1 MTDIFDAAYKAYDD
15 NQPHS
20 QGILA
25 VVNVVLGIEQE
36 RFDAAW
42 LKWRAEKDQLKHYH
56 ELLNRENEQFR
67 EALGIARTEY
77 GGKNIEDLDEYDR
90 LRLTANAFQAMNGV
104 LDLQVRRLSG
114 ISKMLRGMARRSV
127 MYRAF
132 RQEAIRLGRVA
143 HATANARAEAAQAR
157 VVELEAQV
165 KALEPALRELMDQV
179 NMGDEATDLAWKQHN
194 ARHAL
199 MFFDGDPRA

>member
-67 EALGIARTEY
+67 EALGMARTEY

-104 LDLQVRRLSG
+104 LELQVNRN
-114 ISKMLRGMARRSV
+114 K
-127 MYRAF
+127 
-132 RQEAIRLGRVA
+132 
-143 HATANARAEAAQAR
+143 AR
-157 VVELEAQV
+157 VEELEA
-165 KALEPALRELMDQV
+165 KAELLDKVHSVVMRVEDEYTFTREIVTLFIDQRLLSQQRYAEEDAA
-179 NMGDEATDLAWKQHN
+179 GEEQ
-194 ARHAL
+194 
-199 MFFDGDPRA
+199 P